1 MTPPKPKLA
10 PPLIQSKIT
19 AFTPTG
25 QKLKY
30 VSGPYMAEQQK
41 KRWDIQAQ
49 LQNSKKLL
57 GTLQDTLP
65 DKGAGLR
72 MRIQNLSDQ
81 LATQDRYIDSLR
93 VETER
98 PAIEAPAANG
108 TDDWSKIS
116 AAINAI
122 QPVHKGSQGL
132 NTFNTQKAL
141 TVERLKQ
148 LHASLETCPTED
160 TLAPTPKGLRIEL
173 MEHQRYALSWMAWR
187 ERQKPRGGILADD
200 MGLGKTLTVISL
212 VLMMN
217 QREENSNE
225 EESSSDSEADNE
237 EDDDDQRR
245 KSCTY

>member
-1 MTPPKPKLA
+1 
-10 PPLIQSKIT
+10 
-19 AFTPTG
+19 
-25 QKLKY
+25 
-30 VSGPYMAEQQK
+30 MAEQQK

-72 MRIQNLSDQ
+72 VRLQRLADELTKQDQ
-81 LATQDRYIDSLR
+81 YIATLRPEQDRP
-93 VETER
+93 VK
-98 PAIEAPAANG
+98 PAADNA
-108 TDDWSKIS
+108 DDWSKIS

-122 QPVHKGSQGL
+122 QPVHTGNQGL

-141 TVERLKQ
+141 TVERLQQ

-160 TLAPTPKGLRIEL
+160 TLAPTPKGMRVEL
-173 MEHQRYALSWMAWR
+173 MEHQRYALSWMVWR

-212 VLMMN
+212 VLAMN
-217 QREENSNE
+217 QRDDDRPEDE
-225 EESSSDSEADNE
+225 EESSSDSDPDI
-237 EDDDDQRR
+237 EDDGDDQRR
-245 KSCTY
+245 KSCTYVED

>member
-1 MTPPKPKLA
+1 
-10 PPLIQSKIT
+10 
-19 AFTPTG
+19 
-25 QKLKY
+25 
-30 VSGPYMAEQQK
+30 MAEQQK

-72 MRIQNLSDQ
+72 VRLQRLADELTKQDQ
-81 LATQDRYIDSLR
+81 YIATLRPEQDRP
-93 VETER
+93 VK
-98 PAIEAPAANG
+98 PATDNA
-108 TDDWSKIS
+108 DDWSKIS

-122 QPVHKGSQGL
+122 QPVHTGNQGL

-141 TVERLKQ
+141 TVERLQQ

-160 TLAPTPKGLRIEL
+160 TLAPTPKGMRVEL
-173 MEHQRYALSWMAWR
+173 MEHQRYALSWMVWR

-212 VLMMN
+212 VLAMN
-217 QREENSNE
+217 QRDDDRPEDE
-225 EESSSDSEADNE
+225 EESSSDSDPDI
-237 EDDDDQRR
+237 EDDGDDQRR
-245 KSCTY
+245 KSCTYVAE